1 MAKAS
6 LGVEQRH
13 EALPELRGD
22 FKPSVVVFEH
32 VEPCRASVAFLE
44 GHEFGFD
51 DSHAR
56 EDAIFIA
63 LAQGCSGDEEAFL
76 GAGNHGLLLD
86 AAQDILLNPA
96 HPDFSNM
103 SIDKAVSFDFGG

>member
-1 MAKAS
+1 
-6 LGVEQRH
+6 
-13 EALPELRGD
+13 
-22 FKPSVVVFEH
+22 VFER
-32 VEPCRASVAFLE
+32 VEPRRAGVAFLE

-76 GAGNHGLLLD
+76 GAGNHGLLLEAALSA
-86 AAQDILLNPA
+86 AAQDFLLNPA
-96 HPDFSNM
+96 HPDFSKL
-103 SIDKAVSFDFGG
+103 SIDKAVSFDFGS